1 MAMDPINRKVT
12 PPNVPQTTPTGPAK
26 ESAPADKKFDV
37 GAVQGQL
44 PAVQAQGAAT
54 AIRPNYERMA
64 SRIQTGV
71 SRSMSRDQ
79 ILDDLV
85 DSETKQAFGDSAS
98 PQMTA
103 AVADAF
109 RTDPNLSQMFNQL
122 YIKATSR
129 ANPGNAG

>member
-12 PPNVPQTTPTGPAK
+12 PPNVPQAAPTGPAK
-26 ESAPADKKFDV
+26 ESAPADKKFEV
-37 GAVQGQL
+37 GGAPGQL
-44 PAVQAQGAAT
+44 PAGQAQGAAA
-54 AIRPNYERMA
+54 AIRPNFERMA
-64 SRIQTGV
+64 SRIQAGV
-71 SRSMSRDQ
+71 SKSMNRDQ
-79 ILDDLV
+79 ILEDLV
-85 DSETKQAFGDSAS
+85 DSETKQAFGESAS

-122 YIKATSR
+122 YIKATSK